1 MISIIPLKTGTI
13 YCDKGKTLTQ
23 GTDYGKMV
31 YIPSISW
38 LIKTPNEKILVD
50 TGMPGTETSSNNHY
64 HGSYQLPGE
73 RIDQALKINGIQ
85 PEEITKVIFTHLHW
99 DHSQNGHLLPKAKFY
114 VQKKELDFAKNPS
127 GTYNRSYDHPSLGL
141 TPSINTIQDSLI
153 IIDGDH
159 NLTPE
164 IKLIFTPGHSPG
176 HQIVVVQTASGPYV
190 IAGDAVLCYDNLL
203 PSMSED
209 IVLPGRHKDS
219 QETKA
224 VIEKIM
230 HLAGAVH
237 RILPGHDDRVFRKKE
252 YN

>member
-1 MISIIPLKTGTI
+1 MISITPLKTGTI

-23 GTDYGKMV
+23 GVDCGKMI

-38 LIKTPNEKILVD
+38 LIKTPTEKILVD
-50 TGMPGTETSSNNHY
+50 TGMPDTETSSTNHY
-64 HGSYQLPGE
+64 NGSYQLPGE
-73 RIDQALKINGIQ
+73 RIDEALKINNIK
-85 PEEITKVIFTHLHW
+85 PEEITTVIFTHLHW
-99 DHSQNGHLLPKAKFY
+99 DHAQNGYLLPNAKFY
-114 VQKKELDFAKNPS
+114 IQKKELDFAKNPT
-127 GTYNRSYDHPSLGL
+127 GTYHRSYDHPCLGL
-141 TPSINTIQDSLI
+141 TPSITQIQDRLI
-153 IIDGDH
+153 ILDGDH

-164 IKLIFTPGHSPG
+164 IRILLTPGHSPG

-190 IAGDAVLCYDNLL
+190 IAGDAILCYDNLL

-219 QETKA
+219 SETKT

-230 HLAGAVH
+230 TLAGVVH